1 MPFVQLDDRIAN
13 HPKIVRAGPEA
24 AWMWTAA
31 IAYCQNYLT
40 NGYVPRTALG
50 GLGPFKNPKQLAER
64 LVEAKKPGGE
74 HGLFE
79 RRGDD
84 YAVHDYLEHNPSAE
98 TVLRRRAEAAQK
110 KARQRM
116 SPGDTNGD
124 GHRDTHGDR

>member
-1 MPFVQLDDRIAN
+1 MSYVQLDDRIAN

-40 NGYVPRTALG
+40 NGYVPRSALG
-50 GLGPFKNPKQLAER
+50 GLGPFKNPKGLAER

-84 YAVHDYLEHNPSAE
+84 YAVHDYLEHNLPAE
-98 TVLRRRAEAAQK
+98 EVLRRRAEAAAK
-110 KARQRM
+110 KARQRGRNVE
-116 SPGDTNGD
+116 SHGDTNGD
-124 GHRDTHGDR
+124 GHGDK